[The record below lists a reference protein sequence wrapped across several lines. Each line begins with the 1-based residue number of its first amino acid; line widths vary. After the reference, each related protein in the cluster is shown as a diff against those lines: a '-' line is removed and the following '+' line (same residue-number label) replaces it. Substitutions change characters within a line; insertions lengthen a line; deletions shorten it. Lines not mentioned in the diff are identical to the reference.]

1 MTGGDAGSRNS
12 SSKREST
19 LNRQVSNIEHTE
31 RDIDAE
37 RKQRSPWA
45 MVGIS
50 KSNIDQVLLSAQEP
64 ELPKKKSCAAS
75 EYEAVQALNKSRG
88 RNPCGIL
95 TE

>member
-1 MTGGDAGSRNS
+1 
-12 SSKREST
+12 
-19 LNRQVSNIEHTE
+19 
-31 RDIDAE
+31 
-37 RKQRSPWA
+37 